1 MVKNISEEEIHRVVA
16 QIKHPLIDCS
26 LVDLGIIK
34 DVAIEN
40 DKVIIAMAFPFPDI
54 PIGDYL
60 VNSVRESIKGLG
72 VEVEVKLGVMNHEE
86 VEKFLAMEKEN
97 WKGNA

>member
-1 MVKNISEEEIHRVVA
+1 MAKNISQEEIRRVFA
-16 QIKHPLIDCS
+16 QVKHPLIDCS

-34 DVAIEN
+34 DVAVEN
-40 DKVIIAMAFPFPDI
+40 DKVVIAMAFPFPNI
-54 PIGDYL
+54 PIGDDL
-60 VNSVRESIKGLG
+60 VNSVKESIKKLG
-72 VEVEVKLGVMNHEE
+72 VEIEVKLGVMNHEE